1 MSFSKRAERDR
12 IGSGVRFMVRK
23 RVRAFTLF
31 ELVVVVTIIAVL
43 AVVLAEHLLTYQE
56 RAEKAAMEQTVV
68 VLRSAMQ
75 LRAASLLVRDRLNDI
90 KQLESDNPMNWL
102 SDRPAN
108 YIGVFADPPP
118 ADISAGKWYFDGRQ
132 KLLVYVPQRTRYFV
146 PGTDGQMA
154 IRFRVRIDLGL
165 LPGEEGRAN
174 PMRGLSNMQLTATE
188 PYNWFR
194 DLN

>member
-1 MSFSKRAERDR
+1 MSFSKKAELDR
-12 IGSGVRFMVRK
+12 VGGGAGSATRK
-23 RVRAFTLF
+23 RVQAFTIF

-43 AVVLAEHLLTYQE
+43 ASVLAEHLLTYQE
-56 RAEKAAMEQTVV
+56 RAEKASMEQTVV

-75 LRAASLLVRDRLNDI
+75 LRAAALLVRDRLNDV

-118 ADISAGKWYFDGRQ
+118 ADISAGKWYFDGRH
-132 KLLVYVPQRTRYFV
+132 KLLVYVPQRTRHFV
-146 PGTDGQMA
+146 PGTDGQTA
-154 IRFRVRIDLGL
+154 IRFRVQIDVGL

-174 PMRGLSNMQLTATE
+174 PMQGLSNMQLIATG